1 MPDEMNRPASTVSA
15 PSGPATDALSFEQ
28 ALAEL
33 EHIVAQ
39 MESGELSLEQ
49 SLHSYQRGAQLLQ
62 RCQGA
67 LKDAQ
72 QQVKILEGG
81 VLQDFTADGE

>member
-1 MPDEMNRPASTVSA
+1 MNRPDPTASASSDA
-15 PSGPATDALSFEQ
+15 ATDALSFEQ

-33 EHIVAQ
+33 EHLVAQ
-39 MESGELSLEQ
+39 MESGALSLEQ
-49 SLHSYQRGAQLLQ
+49 SLQSYKRGAQLLQ

-81 VLQDFTADGE
+81 MLQDFTANGE

>member
-1 MPDEMNRPASTVSA
+1 MPDEMNRPDPTAAEPRGT
-15 PSGPATDALSFEQ
+15 ATDALSFEE

-33 EHIVAQ
+33 EHLVAQ
-39 MESGELSLEQ
+39 MESGALSLEQ
-49 SLHSYQRGAQLLQ
+49 SLQSYKRGAQLLQ

-81 VLQDFTADGE
+81 MLQDFTADGE